1 MCRICRPRMIKYWWK
16 KSKNS
21 EIAIAWSWTAQHWD
35 VRYPP
40 ADLRIQRSPNQ
51 DLCKGLCRN
60 NKLYFS
66 CTRNV
71 KGTKIAKTFRRTK
84 VEVSQNLVL
93 RLTIKADGSRPWRI
107 GEGQACRSTG
117 RNEAQKQINAHTV
130 HCGKGKS
137 TIQWGGVGGKHRLFK
152 NRCWNYWTLTCQK
165 WISSLPC

>member
-51 DLCKGLCRN
+51 DLCTGLCRN

-71 KGTKIAKTFRRTK
+71 KGTKIAKTFKRTK

-130 HCGKGKS
+130 HCDKGKS
-137 TIQWGGVGGKHRLFK
+137 KIQWGGVGGEA
-152 NRCWNYWTLTCQK
+152 
-165 WISSLPC
+165 SSFQE